1 MLPAAAA
8 GIVMAAEV
16 SAGIKIDMN
25 AFEYNSYTKEAK
37 ALTFTHHNQDWE
49 SPITFSVSGE
59 KAGATYHF
67 CEKGGDDM
75 TSTKWNIWVKPI
87 DLLTVNV
94 GNWESELNQETIY
107 YGGTQS
113 KIGSQGLTLTLAPV
127 DGFTFDFVVAP
138 GWGNA
143 WFKDKRTVA
152 NSKIKAYYEKA
163 RAEYVKGYIA
173 AHAADPDNPTDA
185 EKADAEM
192 AAVNDMG
199 TWKTVWEEAS
209 QEEKNELIDNY
220 LDEVDTDPEIAE
232 LGFKAAY
239 SADFGTVSAIFDAK
253 DSFKNLKFGAGYKNT
268 FEPLTLWVN
277 VLGVTNRKHDDN
289 DKIAFDNFRVEAFQ
303 EVGIDALTVKA
314 FEAFQFNTNLADGA
328 KTNDKIDIAAFL
340 YLGYNL
346 GDATPYL
353 KIKDEDFLQ
362 KKFAMIINPGVE
374 FKVGDCSIDAGLEI
388 DTSVNDDKVET
399 GKVGVSVPVKF
410 SMSF

>member
-1 MLPAAAA
+1 MTGALPAAAA
-8 GIVMAAEV
+8 GIAMAAEV

-25 AFEYNSYTKEAK
+25 AFEYNGYNKEAK

-67 CEKGGDDM
+67 CEKDGDDM

-143 WFKDKRTVA
+143 WFKDKKTVA
-152 NSKIKAYYEKA
+152 VEEIGDDLEDDAKGWYETAKYTGDAAAYDDYYK
-163 RAEYVKGYIA
+163 
-173 AHAADPDNPTDA
+173 DNKSDIIDA
-185 EKADAEM
+185 
-192 AAVNDMG
+192 
-199 TWKTVWEEAS
+199 
-209 QEEKNELIDNY
+209 Y
-220 LDEVDTDPEIAE
+220 LDHYIDTHDTDPAIAE

-253 DSFKNLKFGAGYKNT
+253 DNFKNLKFGAGYKNT
-268 FEPLTLWVN
+268 FDPLTVWVN
-277 VLGVTNRKHDDN
+277 VLGVTDRKHDD
-289 DKIAFDNFRVEAFQ
+289 KKKVAFDHVRVEAFE
-303 EVGIDALTVKA
+303 EVGIDALKVKA